1 MGVLCLRLYGAACG
15 DRRSPCRV
23 CTGSCRLVPGRTG
36 TSEQPWSNHGHDRLW
51 LMSDRPAI
59 PDGAAELP
67 ARPGRRLRSAV
78 SPGGRETPWWQR
90 APRIPAPLMHR
101 RRPGRQDSLAGQV
114 PSRGLAMR
122 RRISSAKPGTP
133 ALPRRVARS
142 RGVSGGLLV
151 RAACSRMTCRMVGG
165 LRSSRGNELIHVKRA
180 RGSSPLSHL
189 FSQALV
195 SAQALATSSDARA
208 IFMAKV
214 RAPTC
219 ATGLRVAGPAAP
231 RPP

>member
-1 MGVLCLRLYGAACG
+1 
-15 DRRSPCRV
+15 
-23 CTGSCRLVPGRTG
+23 
-36 TSEQPWSNHGHDRLW
+36 
-51 LMSDRPAI
+51 
-59 PDGAAELP
+59 
-67 ARPGRRLRSAV
+67 
-78 SPGGRETPWWQR
+78 
-90 APRIPAPLMHR
+90 
-101 RRPGRQDSLAGQV
+101 
-114 PSRGLAMR
+114 
-122 RRISSAKPGTP
+122 
-133 ALPRRVARS
+133 
-142 RGVSGGLLV
+142 
-151 RAACSRMTCRMVGG
+151 MTCRMVGG

>member
-1 MGVLCLRLYGAACG
+1 
-15 DRRSPCRV
+15 
-23 CTGSCRLVPGRTG
+23 
-36 TSEQPWSNHGHDRLW
+36 
-51 LMSDRPAI
+51 
-59 PDGAAELP
+59 
-67 ARPGRRLRSAV
+67 
-78 SPGGRETPWWQR
+78 
-90 APRIPAPLMHR
+90 
-101 RRPGRQDSLAGQV
+101 
-114 PSRGLAMR
+114 MR

-208 IFMAKV
+208 ILMAKV